1 MDQASTAP
9 GSDNLPRL
17 LTILH
22 REGARSRAQLT
33 ADTGLNRST
42 IASLVASLT
51 DSGLA
56 VEHDPAQ
63 TRRVGRPSP
72 VVSASPDVVAI
83 AVNPEVDAVRLAAVG
98 LDRAVRA
105 RAIVELD
112 APPSPRQVADV
123 TAATIDAW
131 RTGALSHA
139 RLAGIGLAVP
149 GLVSG
154 TALVAN
160 APHLGWVGEPLAEI
174 VAETTGLPAR
184 AGNDAS
190 LGALAEHRFGSG
202 AGRDDVVYLNGG
214 PSGIGGGIITG
225 GRLLR
230 GVSGFSGEFG
240 HIVAPF
246 TAPEDRRTESGAFED
261 ELRASDGGA
270 VAQLRGAGE
279 AGPPGA
285 EDAADERARRRRIL
299 AATIAT
305 AVSILDTGAVVLG
318 GTLAPLLGEG
328 KDAAELR
335 DAIAAQCIRPDDPDF
350 AVLPAALADDRL
362 FIGAA
367 ELAFA
372 DLLADDALL
381 A

>member
-1 MDQASTAP
+1 MDQASTAL

-112 APPSPRQVADV
+112 APPSPRQVADI

-246 TAPEDRRTESGAFED
+246 TTPEDRRTESGAFED

-270 VAQLRGAGE
+270 VTQLRGVDE
-279 AGPPGA
+279 AGPPGV

-335 DAIAAQCIRPDDPDF
+335 DAIAAQCIRPDDPGF

>member
-1 MDQASTAP
+1 MDQASTTP

-22 REGARSRAQLT
+22 REGPRSRAQLT

-42 IASLVASLT
+42 IASLVSALT
-51 DSGLA
+51 EAGLA
-56 VEHDPAQ
+56 AEHDPPQ

-72 VVSASPDVVAI
+72 VVSASSDVVAI

-98 LDRAVRA
+98 LDLTVRA
-105 RAIVELD
+105 RAAVDLD
-112 APPSPRQVADV
+112 APPTPQQVADIV
-123 TAATIDAW
+123 ADTVAEWRATD
-131 RTGALSHA
+131 LSEA
-139 RLAGIGLAVP
+139 RLVGVGLAVP
-149 GLVSG
+149 GLVSATG
-154 TALVAN
+154 VVAN
-160 APHLGWVGEPLAEI
+160 APHLGWVDEPLADL
-174 VAETTGLPAR
+174 VAGSSGLPAR
-184 AGNDAS
+184 IGNDAS

-202 AGRDDVVYLNGG
+202 AGRSDVVYLNGG
-214 PSGIGGGIITG
+214 PSGIGGGIITD

-240 HIVAPF
+240 HIVSPF
-246 TAPEDRRTESGAFED
+246 TVPEDRRTNTGAFED
-261 ELRASDGGA
+261 ELRAPAHDD
-270 VAQLRGAGE
+270 E
-279 AGPPGA
+279 AT
-285 EDAADERARRRRIL
+285 ERVRRRRIL

-305 AVSILDTGAVVLG
+305 AVSILDTGVVVLG

-328 KDAAELR
+328 PDADALR
-335 DAIAAQCIRPDDPDF
+335 DEIARQCIRPNDPAF

-381 A
+381 P

>member
-1 MDQASTAP
+1 MDQASTTP

-51 DSGLA
+51 ESGLA

-72 VVSASPDVVAI
+72 VVSPSSEVVAI

-105 RAIVELD
+105 RATVELD

-123 TAATIDAW
+123 IAATIAAW
-131 RTGALSHA
+131 REGALSHA
-139 RLAGIGLAVP
+139 RLVGIGLAVP

-160 APHLGWVGEPLAEI
+160 APHLGWVDEPLADI

-246 TAPEDRRTESGAFED
+246 TDPADRRTASGAFED
-261 ELRASDGGA
+261 ELRA
-270 VAQLRGAGE
+270 
-279 AGPPGA
+279 PGA
-285 EDAADERARRRRIL
+285 ETNTLVRDEIGVPDPRAAAQERARRRRIL

-328 KDAAELR
+328 KDAKELR
-335 DAIAAQCIRPDDPDF
+335 DAIAEQCIRPNDPDF

-372 DLLADDALL
+372 GLLADEALL

>member
-1 MDQASTAP
+1 MDQASTTP

-42 IASLVASLT
+42 IASLVAALT
-51 DSGLA
+51 EAGLA

-72 VVSASPDVVAI
+72 VVSASSDVVAI
-83 AVNPEVDAVRLAAVG
+83 TVNPEVDAVRLAAVG
-98 LDRAVRA
+98 LDLTVRA
-105 RAIVELD
+105 RATVDLD
-112 APPSPRQVADV
+112 TPPTPQQVADIV
-123 TAATIDAW
+123 ARTVAEW
-131 RTGALSHA
+131 RSADLSDA
-139 RLAGIGLAVP
+139 RLVGVGLAVP

-154 TALVAN
+154 TGVVAN
-160 APHLGWVGEPLAEI
+160 APHLGWVDEPLAEL
-174 VAETTGLPAR
+174 VAGSSGLPAR
-184 AGNDAS
+184 VGNDAS

-202 AGRDDVVYLNGG
+202 AGRSDVVYLNGG
-214 PSGIGGGIITG
+214 PSGIGGGIITD

-240 HIVAPF
+240 HIVTPF
-246 TAPEDRRTESGAFED
+246 TAPADRRTDTGAFED
-261 ELRASDGGA
+261 ELRAPAPAPAAKHD
-270 VAQLRGAGE
+270 E
-279 AGPPGA
+279 
-285 EDAADERARRRRIL
+285 ADERARRRRIL

-305 AVSILDTGAVVLG
+305 AVSILDTGVVVLG
-318 GTLAPLLGEG
+318 GTLAPLLGDGRE
-328 KDAAELR
+328 AQELR
-335 DAIAAQCIRPDDPDF
+335 DEIAAQCIRPNDPAF

-381 A
+381 P

>member
-285 EDAADERARRRRIL
+285 EDAADERARRLRIL